1 MAMRSLPNVT
11 VRSMTPHCGSASL
24 WIMSLAMTPA
34 EREAFLAEVHVAVV
48 TVADDDGR
56 GPLAIPLW
64 YDYQPGGEIV
74 LVTDANSRKAQL
86 IRKAGRVTVCA
97 QTQEMPY
104 RYASVEGPVT
114 AIEDTVTVEQ
124 RWELARRY
132 LGREGADGYIEATRD
147 VTDHMCAIH
156 IRPEHW
162 LTRDYTKAGE

>member
-1 MAMRSLPNVT
+1 
-11 VRSMTPHCGSASL
+11 
-24 WIMSLAMTPA
+24 MTPA
-34 EREAFLAEVHVAVV
+34 EREAFLAEVRVAVV
-48 TVADDDGR
+48 TVADEEGR

-64 YDYQPGGEIV
+64 YDYQPGGEII
-74 LVTDANSRKAQL
+74 LVTDRDSRKVRL

-132 LGREGADGYIEATRD
+132 RPWPPRSPGWWSAPVAGGRRARGPRRPRRPTRRARPATSR
-147 VTDHMCAIH
+147 
-156 IRPEHW
+156 
-162 LTRDYTKAGE
+162 

>member
-1 MAMRSLPNVT
+1 
-11 VRSMTPHCGSASL
+11 
-24 WIMSLAMTPA
+24 MSLAMTPA

-48 TVADDDGR
+48 VVADDDGR
-56 GPLAIPLW
+56 GPLAVPLW
-64 YDYQPGGEIV
+64 YDYRPGGEIV
-74 LVTDANSRKAQL
+74 LVTDRNSRKAKL

-97 QTQEMPY
+97 QTEEMPY

-132 LGREGADGYIEATRD
+132 LGDEGADGYIEATRG
-147 VTDHMCAIH
+147 VTDRMCAIH

-162 LTRDYTKAGE
+162 LTHDYTKAGE

>member
-1 MAMRSLPNVT
+1 
-11 VRSMTPHCGSASL
+11 
-24 WIMSLAMTPA
+24 MSLAMTPA

-56 GPLAIPLW
+56 GPLAVPLW
-64 YDYQPGGEIV
+64 YGYRPGGEIV
-74 LVTDANSRKAQL
+74 LVTDGNSRKTQL

-124 RWELARRY
+124 RRELARRY
-132 LGREGADGYIEATRD
+132 LGDEGADGYIEATRD
-147 VTDHMCAIH
+147 TTDRMCAIH

-162 LTRDYTKAGE
+162 LTRDYTKAGG